1 MAKKRNAPLSGWNP
15 STTEINMLMVSFV
28 AQRLAF
34 VTHPQAWSKST
45 IREMKSVLRPTLPD
59 KGGDPTP
66 IPPPPPRRPKVGLL
80 KELIANLTDPRRSD
94 LQHETANN
102 EKAPSAKRQK
112 NARTLRKGESDA
124 RGLRP
129 TFPMSTDGDGISSRA
144 TRSAKR

>member
-1 MAKKRNAPLSGWNP
+1 MAKKRNAPLSDWNP

-45 IREMKSVLRPTLPD
+45 IREMKSVLRPIRPD

-66 IPPPPPRRPKVGLL
+66 IPPPPPRRPRVSLL

-94 LQHETANN
+94 LPRETAT
-102 EKAPSAKRQK
+102 EEAPSAKRHTK
-112 NARTLRKGESDA
+112 ARTLRQGESDA

-129 TFPMSTDGDGISSRA
+129 TFLMSTDGDGISSRA
-144 TRSAKR
+144 MRSAKR